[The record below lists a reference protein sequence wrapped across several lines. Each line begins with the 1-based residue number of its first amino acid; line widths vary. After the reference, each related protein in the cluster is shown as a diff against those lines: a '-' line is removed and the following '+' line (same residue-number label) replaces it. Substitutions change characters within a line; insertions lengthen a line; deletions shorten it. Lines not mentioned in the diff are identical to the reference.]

1 MDLISLLITIIG
13 IIALLGLYVM
23 SKAYSQTSPANKKN
37 TISHYTDAEG
47 NRLSSVLADIPATD
61 GSTPVIQSEE
71 SKSDGRQKQKDVQLV
86 LFISAKYSEGL
97 DGNRI
102 LQAMED
108 LDMEFGEM
116 SIFHYLLDSGE
127 SLFRVAN
134 GVKPWTLIPDEM
146 KNIHTPGLSLILQT
160 PTPIDDHEALALFID
175 TAEKLAKSIQGEL
188 KNMQQQDFTHN
199 DKEKMRDM
207 I

>member
-1 MDLISLLITIIG
+1 MDLISLFITIIG
-13 IIALLGLYVM
+13 IIALLGLYVT
-23 SKAYSQTSPANKKN
+23 SKAYSQASPANKKT

-47 NRLSSVLADIPATD
+47 NRLTSVLADIPATD
-61 GSTPVIQSEE
+61 GSTPVVRSSNAENTGGA
-71 SKSDGRQKQKDVQLV
+71 KKQETVQLV

-102 LQAMED
+102 LQTMKE
-108 LDMEFGEM
+108 LKMEFGEM
-116 SIFHYLLDSGE
+116 NIFHYILDSGE

-134 GVKPWTLIPDEM
+134 GVEPWTLIPEEM

-175 TAEKLAKSIQGEL
+175 TAEKMAKSIQGTL
-188 KNMQQQDFTHN
+188 Y
-199 DKEKMRDM
+199 
-207 I
+207 